1 MQLYQAYSI
10 RYHRPDDSPLR
21 EEVKDLWCRRQEQDV
36 ISKLSPFI
44 ITKSD
49 WSSRMLFHNAV
60 MRWKCSTLN
69 EKEKLDL
76 QAWID
81 DELAKRWMDIQQPW
95 NLLQT
100 EDVDELTAEN
110 QHVQKYVFLAVS
122 STST

>member
-1 MQLYQAYSI
+1 
-10 RYHRPDDSPLR
+10 
-21 EEVKDLWCRRQEQDV
+21 
-36 ISKLSPFI
+36 
-44 ITKSD
+44 
-49 WSSRMLFHNAV
+49 MLFHNAV